1 MPGIGSRDAPRPG
14 PSSGDVSPEYFVD
27 VREAG
32 LTLMMRRGSALE
44 AEAIS
49 ACLRRFDDPS
59 SFPSRAVPALSAAFR
74 GRDGGRELGRAGRRT
89 CALDARASAVSRECL
104 LSREACDCAD
114 HAVRAVR
121 LNSLDCWIRS
131 NHENKS
137 HRVVSMNNDTFPTG
151 KPQGQVKVLLF
162 QKQSFGHRKTSGKRS
177 CLG

>member
-49 ACLRRFDDPS
+49 ACFRRFDDPS

-74 GRDGGRELGRAGRRT
+74 ERDGGRELGRAG
-89 CALDARASAVSRECL
+89 
-104 LSREACDCAD
+104 
-114 HAVRAVR
+114 
-121 LNSLDCWIRS
+121 
-131 NHENKS
+131 
-137 HRVVSMNNDTFPTG
+137 
-151 KPQGQVKVLLF
+151 
-162 QKQSFGHRKTSGKRS
+162 
-177 CLG
+177 